1 MLIDYL
7 GGIIMPNAIH
17 TVELPL
23 SNDVI
28 WNFLKDYNN
37 WAPLIPG
44 YIEHEAQQDTQFTW
58 TLLADLGFTK
68 KKITLQVD
76 ITESIEPTDVK
87 FNIKGLSDN
96 FDGNGYF
103 NIASGNNESAQVAG
117 SLDLSAGGF
126 MGMMINP
133 VLESFVPKAT
143 TDLTNSIETK
153 LTALHDV
160 K

>member
-1 MLIDYL
+1 
-7 GGIIMPNAIH
+7 MPNAIH

-23 SNDVI
+23 SNEII
-28 WNFLKDYNN
+28 WHFLKDYNN

-44 YIEHEAQQDTQFTW
+44 YIEHEAIHDTQFTW

-68 KKITLQVD
+68 KKIILQVD
-76 ITESIEPTDVK
+76 ITDSVEPTDVK

-103 NIASGNNESAQVAG
+103 NIATGNNESTQVTG

-143 TDLTNSIETK
+143 SDLTNSIETK

>member
-1 MLIDYL
+1 
-7 GGIIMPNAIH
+7 MPNALH
-17 TVELPL
+17 KVELPL
-23 SNDVI
+23 SNEVI

-44 YIEHEAQQDTQFTW
+44 YIEHEAQNEIQFTW
-58 TLLADLGFTK
+58 SLLADLGFTK

-76 ITESIEPTDVK
+76 ITDSIEPTDLK
-87 FNIKGLSDN
+87 FNLKGMSDN

-103 NIASGNNESAQVAG
+103 NITSGNNESVHVTG

-143 TDLTNSIETK
+143 SDLINSIETK

>member
-1 MLIDYL
+1 MD
-7 GGIIMPNAIH
+7 
-17 TVELPL
+17 
-23 SNDVI
+23 
-28 WNFLKDYNN
+28 
-37 WAPLIPG
+37 
-44 YIEHEAQQDTQFTW
+44 FTCR
-58 TLLADLGFTK
+58 FRIYE

-76 ITESIEPTDVK
+76 ITDSIEPSDVK

-103 NIASGNNESAQVAG
+103 NITAGNNESAQVTG

>member
-1 MLIDYL
+1 
-7 GGIIMPNAIH
+7 MPNAIH

-76 ITESIEPTDVK
+76 ITDSIEPTDVK

-103 NIASGNNESAQVAG
+103 NIAAGNNESAQVTG

>member
-1 MLIDYL
+1 
-7 GGIIMPNAIH
+7 MPNAIH
-17 TVELPL
+17 RVELPL
-23 SNDVI
+23 SNEVI

-44 YIEHEAQQDTQFTW
+44 YIEHDAQHDTQFTW

-68 KKITLQVD
+68 KKITLQVE
-76 ITESIEPTDVK
+76 ITDSIEPTDVK
-87 FNIKGLSDN
+87 FNLKGLSDN

-103 NIASGNNESAQVAG
+103 SITSGNNESAQVTG
-117 SLDLSAGGF
+117 SLNLSAAGF

-143 TDLTNSIETK
+143 NDLMNSIETK
-153 LTALHDV
+153 LTALHPV
-160 K
+160 N

>member
-1 MLIDYL
+1 
-7 GGIIMPNAIH
+7 MPNAIH

-23 SNDVI
+23 SKEVI

-44 YIEHEAQQDTQFTW
+44 YIEHEAQHETQFTW

-76 ITESIEPTDVK
+76 ITDSIAPTDVK

-103 NIASGNNESAQVAG
+103 NITSGYSESVTVTG

-143 TDLTNSIETK
+143 SDLTNSIETK
-153 LTALHDV
+153 LTAFHDV